1 MVILIS
7 YLTVLLLQMQK
18 RSFDLSVI
26 GASLER
32 HDKSG
37 FNKDGAHAQ
46 IKKTFIILPVVL
58 FIQLDCFGGLECE

>member
-1 MVILIS
+1 
-7 YLTVLLLQMQK
+7 MQK